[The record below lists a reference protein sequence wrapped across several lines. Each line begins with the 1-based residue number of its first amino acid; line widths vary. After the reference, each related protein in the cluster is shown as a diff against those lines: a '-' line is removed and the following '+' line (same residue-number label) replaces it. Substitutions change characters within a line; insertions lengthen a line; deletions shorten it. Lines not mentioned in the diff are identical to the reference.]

1 MRTYRSASIGPED
14 QEDQVKRELA
24 GSPLLRTAKSVAA
37 GATRQG
43 RAGFHGWSSPR
54 NCTLIPRTPRST
66 LGSYPDLPTAAPD
79 HSLLRLPW
87 SALYA
92 SSHVSIRRPHLP
104 VSSLLKA
111 QGSGCLACPRLF
123 CCLSLQPIVSC
134 HPAPYSLF
142 SLHTHSAFPPINTR
156 PTLYYCRSALRLK
169 PCLRLSSSLPLA
181 AASFNLY
188 TLLSRQRGWCRC
200 SSPGDRGT
208 WNKPSRGQP
217 LSHHP
222 YDCDCDGLDR
232 EEHIH
237 SH

>member
-1 MRTYRSASIGPED
+1 MRTYRPPSIGPGD
-14 QEDQVKRELA
+14 QEDQVNRELA
-24 GSPLLRTAKSVAA
+24 GSALLRTAKSVVA
-37 GATRQG
+37 GTSRQG

-142 SLHTHSAFPPINTR
+142 SLHTHSAFPPIITSSYSLLLPFR
-156 PTLYYCRSALRLK
+156 PPPETLPPLVF
-169 PCLRLSSSLPLA
+169 LS
-181 AASFNLY
+181 
-188 TLLSRQRGWCRC
+188 
-200 SSPGDRGT
+200 
-208 WNKPSRGQP
+208 PSRRRIIQP
-217 LSHHP
+217 
-222 YDCDCDGLDR
+222 
-232 EEHIH
+232 IH
-237 SH
+237 SFVQAARMVSVFITWRPRNVV